1 MKFVNEKQMIMTTN
15 LLSNTATLIVRIP
28 GYVEIP
34 AYQEKSRAK
43 RTIIRTLI
51 RSLQLKDLE
60 LVYAGQFPDD
70 ALAGASAANSDG
82 TLVSINVLNPGRSVS
97 EFNHSQETLVRRFR
111 KELQSNSEQ
120 ILIDRTSGGSARFI
134 EIYLRSRFQE
144 PAMQQPRYAFAVSS
158 GSYHTM
164 SPSF

>member
-60 LVYAGQFPDD
+60 LVYAGQFPED

-82 TLVSINVLNPGRSVS
+82 TLGSKLVRADNLHQVHVHVGRGINVVGLSLAVYNGDLNVGH
-97 EFNHSQETLVRRFR
+97 FNMKKDLT
-111 KELQSNSEQ
+111 
-120 ILIDRTSGGSARFI
+120 
-134 EIYLRSRFQE
+134 
-144 PAMQQPRYAFAVSS
+144 
-158 GSYHTM
+158 
-164 SPSF
+164 